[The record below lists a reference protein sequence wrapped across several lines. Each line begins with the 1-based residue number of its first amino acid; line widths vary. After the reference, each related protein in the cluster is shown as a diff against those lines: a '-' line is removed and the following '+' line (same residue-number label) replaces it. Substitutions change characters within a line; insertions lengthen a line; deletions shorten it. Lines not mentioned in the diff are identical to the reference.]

1 MLVEHSVQEMLNEL
15 ASAAPTPGGGSAA
28 ALAGALAAGLVS
40 MVCNLTVGKRRYRSV
55 EADMR
60 SILGQAE
67 SCRERLTWLIQRDME
82 VYSTVMA
89 AYRLPSTSSEERL
102 SRQLAWQAALQEA
115 ADVPLQIAECCQN
128 VVQLATDAARMGN
141 TWAVS
146 DAGAAASLA
155 LAGAQ
160 AASLSIEVNV
170 RSMEDGAA
178 AEAFRSRIERI
189 LAEVGRLAHETHAI
203 VEERMEA

>member
-1 MLVEHSVQEMLNEL
+1 MPMEIAEQCLCVAEL
-15 ASAAPTPGGGSAA
+15 AVT
-28 ALAGALAAGLVS
+28 AG
-40 MVCNLTVGKRRYRSV
+40 R
-55 EADMR
+55 
-60 SILGQAE
+60 LGN
-67 SCRERLTWLIQRDME
+67 
-82 VYSTVMA
+82 
-89 AYRLPSTSSEERL
+89 P
-102 SRQLAWQAALQEA
+102 
-115 ADVPLQIAECCQN
+115 
-128 VVQLATDAARMGN
+128 
-141 TWAVS
+141 WAVS